1 MLLTEQNIPIPCGRI
16 GQPGQIRLSRGYP
29 NECCILFVFDTKG
42 TLRVRGCNYS
52 VPAYA
57 SLILPF
63 EETFLPL
70 QSTMPF
76 QWIQL
81 CVHPDMLAEAGFQ
94 LGEIRTLAHPLSI
107 AEVCQIVFTSGKSS
121 SEPDLRTQHCAANL
135 LLCLLRRDADAAAE
149 KAAQIPHYEKLAAL
163 RREIYRNPAQSWC
176 IQDICEQLCISRPYF
191 HKIYL
196 TAFGISCTQ
205 DVIESRIAYAKQL
218 LERTERAVADIS
230 QQSGF
235 DSDVY
240 FMRQFKRRTGMT
252 PTAYRRLCRQER
264 TAVRDA
270 DEIK

>member
-1 MLLTEQNIPIPCGRI
+1 MLLTEQNTPIPCGRI

-29 NECCILFVFDTKG
+29 KECCILFVFDTKG
-42 TLRVRGCNYS
+42 TLRVRGCNYN

-63 EETFLPL
+63 EEAFLPL

-81 CVHPDMLAEAGFQ
+81 CVHPDTLFEAGFQ
-94 LGEIRTLAHPLSI
+94 LGEIRTLAQPLAI

-121 SEPDLRTQHCAANL
+121 SEPDLRTQLCAADL

-149 KAAQIPHYEKLAAL
+149 KAAQIPHFEKLAAL

-176 IQDICEQLCISRPYF
+176 IQDICDQLCISRPYF

-196 TAFGISCTQ
+196 HAFGISCTQ

-218 LERTERAVADIS
+218 LERTESAVADIS
-230 QQSGF
+230 QQCGF

-264 TAVRDA
+264 TAVRNA
-270 DEIK
+270 DEI